1 MKLLIRFFV
10 LTSVNNLPVAKTF
23 VKDELFR
30 AHMTLLMEERV
41 ENAVE
46 RVQKLPAITVALV
59 GHTERGLSSAGNRG
73 AVGRRKC
80 MKGKEFARLQHPLSA
95 LHSGEG
101 PAKLRKGVEL

>member
-46 RVQKLPAITVALV
+46 RVQKLATNIRVTTLLQKPAPL
-59 GHTERGLSSAGNRG
+59 HEPNR
-73 AVGRRKC
+73 
-80 MKGKEFARLQHPLSA
+80 LD
-95 LHSGEG
+95 
-101 PAKLRKGVEL
+101 